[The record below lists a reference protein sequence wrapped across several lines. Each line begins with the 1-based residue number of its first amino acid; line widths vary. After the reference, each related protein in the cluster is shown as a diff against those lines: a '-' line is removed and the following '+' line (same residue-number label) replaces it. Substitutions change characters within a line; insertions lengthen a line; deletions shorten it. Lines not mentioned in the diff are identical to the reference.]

1 MPASSSRVLWAAG
14 ISTVVALLVEHV
26 IWFLVRS
33 QSIGQALEYVSV
45 PLLMGLVAGVL
56 SGLLAATGNRLAR
69 DKPAAIRYFIVA
81 ILAALGAVLG
91 TFFFPAMFLFKWF
104 TVPVIAVIVAGGVLL
119 LARDRRRASTGSAGL
134 DTLDPQ

>member
-1 MPASSSRVLWAAG
+1 MPASSSRVLWVAG

-26 IWFLVRS
+26 TWFLVRS
-33 QSIGQALEYVSV
+33 QSIAQALEYVSV

-69 DKPAAIRYFIVA
+69 DKPAAIRYSLIA

-91 TFFFPAMFLFKWF
+91 TLFFPAMFLYKWF

-119 LARDRRRASTGSAGL
+119 FARDRG
-134 DTLDPQ
+134 